1 MQRTLAAGLACCA
14 LGLLGYVVGVYYAY
28 PGRAFSVTAVMLGV
42 TLLAVSDGPLL
53 QGVRR

>member
-1 MQRTLAAGLACCA
+1 MQRTLAAGIACCA

-42 TLLAVSDGPLL
+42 TLLAVSDGRII
-53 QGVRR
+53 GGRR